1 MLPTKRRF
9 IKRTIKCPHPGCD
22 KLVVNA
28 GGLTQHMQA
37 SHSAA
42 KRHAQQLPSP
52 GPMDHEQTSFGD
64 DMEEVEGARQQRGA
78 FTIFHPLIDGLP
90 F

>member
-1 MLPTKRRF
+1 M
-9 IKRTIKCPHPGCD
+9 
-22 KLVVNA
+22 LVVNA

-42 KRHAQQLPSP
+42 KRHAQKSPSP
-52 GPMDHEQTSFGD
+52 GPMDHEQMLFGE
-64 DMEEVEGARQQRGA
+64 DMEGIEGARQQRGA
-78 FTIFHPLIDGLP
+78 FTIFHPLIDGSS

>member
-1 MLPTKRRF
+1 M
-9 IKRTIKCPHPGCD
+9 
-22 KLVVNA
+22 VVNA

-42 KRHAQQLPSP
+42 KRHAQQSPSP
-52 GPMDHEQTSFGD
+52 GPMDYEQTPFG
-64 DMEEVEGARQQRGA
+64 EEIECARQQRGA
-78 FTIFHPLIDGLP
+78 FTIFHPLIDGSS